1 MPDAMDQFKNIRPY
15 NDSEVA
21 DVLSSLTSNQSVLN
35 ALMGLQFPGIY
46 SKIPFF
52 KYFIKRRLIS
62 RAKTINT
69 IDDYQ
74 KLFNLTF

>member
-1 MPDAMDQFKNIRPY
+1 MDQFKNIRPY

-52 KYFIKRRLIS
+52 HTSIIFTNKF
-62 RAKTINT
+62 TI
-69 IDDYQ
+69 
-74 KLFNLTF
+74 L